1 MVLARA
7 YNTVT
12 KGLTVTAT
20 TGGASSDVVYACP
33 ANFDAEIDFLHVTNG
48 DTANHNISLQW
59 YHADTN
65 TYYHI
70 LNDKSVAGKDPYGGY
85 YVNDS
90 RIQDIVS
97 KKPSTVKKIT
107 AKVKKV
113 VKTDAELEMV
123 RARDE
128 NGHFIADDPDTE
140 VNEAWVVKT
149 VKKVT
154 KKK

>member
-1 MVLARA
+1 MKFTDWKVELEDFGYLVTEDLVTTKRGDVL
-7 YNTVT
+7 
-12 KGLTVTAT
+12 
-20 TGGASSDVVYACP
+20 
-33 ANFDAEIDFLHVTNG
+33 
-48 DTANHNISLQW
+48 
-59 YHADTN
+59 
-65 TYYHI
+65 
-70 LNDKSVAGKDPYGGY
+70 AGKDPYGGY

>member
-1 MVLARA
+1 MKFTDWKVELEDFGYLVTEDLVTTKRGDVL
-7 YNTVT
+7 
-12 KGLTVTAT
+12 
-20 TGGASSDVVYACP
+20 
-33 ANFDAEIDFLHVTNG
+33 
-48 DTANHNISLQW
+48 
-59 YHADTN
+59 
-65 TYYHI
+65 
-70 LNDKSVAGKDPYGGY
+70 AGKDPYGGY

-113 VKTDAELEMV
+113 VKTEAELEMV